1 MGFFSLECTVILKY
15 NMGKAVWDKP
25 YVKKSG
31 GNLVISNIDKPLKHG
46 REAKRYI
53 CYKVEHLN
61 CKDNESYYRRYYCFI
76 TYVDNFEDKSF
87 KVRAVREL
95 IILYEGTDKN
105 IIILGKK
112 IQERD
117 SEKSD

>member
-46 REAKRYI
+46 REGKRYI
-53 CYKVEHLN
+53 CYKV
-61 CKDNESYYRRYYCFI
+61 
-76 TYVDNFEDKSF
+76 
-87 KVRAVREL
+87 
-95 IILYEGTDKN
+95 
-105 IIILGKK
+105 
-112 IQERD
+112 
-117 SEKSD
+117 